1 LYRVELLEARGEYS
15 SSLFSLPSPLPMIY
29 FTTLLLS
36 VSLTIILVRSKLTE
50 SFRSAVMKRYPPNGV
65 TWGYL
70 VNCPQCSGVW
80 VGLVCAVCYIPLI
93 ASGAPFRSV
102 FEVIH
107 FVAVVTFGT
116 SLGALLADT
125 YLFK

>member
-1 LYRVELLEARGEYS
+1 MFSPFLL
-15 SSLFSLPSPLPMIY
+15 PPLSFPPHMIY

-36 VSLTIILVRSKLTE
+36 VSLTMILVRSKLTE

-70 VNCPQCSGVW
+70 VNCTQCSGVW
-80 VGLVCAVCYIPLI
+80 VGLVCAVCTIP
-93 ASGAPFRSV
+93 AFAGTRSV